1 MDKEKE
7 TAEKFLKLVAI
18 MKRLRE
24 PGGCPWDREQ
34 DCMSLRRYI
43 VEEAYELIEA
53 IEAGNVPNMCEECG
67 DLMLQV
73 IFVSRIAE
81 ERGDFTIRDVMERLA
96 DKLIRRHPHVFGETS
111 VKNSEDVLK
120 NWERIKSAE
129 RRGKEEDSSYMAGI
143 PRGMPALLRAYR
155 IQERAAKPGFDWPKG
170 EAPAVLAKLEEELAE
185 LKEAISGG
193 DKVEIAEELGDLFFA
208 AVNLSRHL
216 GVDPEIDLHA
226 ACEKFDRRFR
236 VVEKSVEQSGRP
248 WNDFTLAE
256 LDGFWNKA
264 KTNK

>member
-73 IFVSRIAE
+73 IFVSRVAE

-170 EAPAVLAKLEEELAE
+170 EASAVLAKLEEELAE
-185 LKEAISGG
+185 LKEAI
-193 DKVEIAEELGDLFFA
+193 
-208 AVNLSRHL
+208 SRHL

-236 VVEKSVEQSGRP
+236 GVEKSVEQSGRP

-256 LDGFWNKA
+256 LDEFWNKA